1 MSPKL
6 GFSLD
11 RIVINPVAVYED
23 LPKDEVKEQINLRPK
38 KKKLVFMESLTLTQ
52 VILHRQCYLID
63 LLQVLQT
70 SN

>member
-38 KKKLVFMESLTLTQ
+38 KKRLTF
-52 VILHRQCYLID
+52 ILRLI
-63 LLQVLQT
+63 
-70 SN
+70 

>member
-38 KKKLVFMESLTLTQ
+38 KKLVFMESLTLTL
-52 VILHRQCYLID
+52 VPEPRALGLKAGGTGD
-63 LLQVLQT
+63 FT
-70 SN
+70 

>member
-38 KKKLVFMESLTLTQ
+38 KKGLPS
-52 VILHRQCYLID
+52 YY
-63 LLQVLQT
+63 VLFEAG
-70 SN
+70 SFLGV